1 MVLFSEVMLF
11 FDGVVFPLRKMQNM
25 LYLFTWIGS
34 LQIFN
39 MQIYMFKIN
48 LCLGHILNKV
58 LKFWK
63 FQPQYSYKVY
73 SSIKRKKGV
82 SNYVEFK
89 V

>member
-1 MVLFSEVMLF
+1 MVLFSEVLL
-11 FDGVVFPLRKMQNM
+11 FDGVVFSLRKMQNM
-25 LYLFTWIGS
+25 LYFFTWIAGS

-39 MQIYMFKIN
+39 MLIYMFKIN

-73 SSIKRKKGV
+73 SSIKRKKRRIELRGI
-82 SNYVEFK
+82 
-89 V
+89 